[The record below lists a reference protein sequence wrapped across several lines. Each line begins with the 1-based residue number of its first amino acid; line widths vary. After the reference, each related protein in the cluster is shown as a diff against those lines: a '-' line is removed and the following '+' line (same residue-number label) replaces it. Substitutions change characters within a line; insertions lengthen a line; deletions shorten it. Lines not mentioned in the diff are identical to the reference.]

1 MKLKLN
7 REFAVRY
14 SLVALLFL
22 GMGGWFAFDGFVR
35 YPRTSAAELYRS
47 IEKAEVPED
56 MPPAALE
63 AFKRQKTASQKGL
76 ALVLTVAAAWVGLL
90 LARAAA
96 FRFDY
101 DEKGFVCA
109 RGRYE
114 WSTAATGSARASCAL
129 SFRAAAGSSS
139 TAGIMCSAGMSSP
152 GWRRCRRRR
161 KVDAAAVGFC

>member
-1 MKLKLN
+1 MTLKLN

-35 YPRTSAAELYRS
+35 YPRTPAAELYRS

-56 MPPAALE
+56 MSPAALE

-114 WSTAATGSARASCAL
+114 WSAVKAVDRRAWKRKGILRLELPGGGRLVLDGWHHVLGGDVVARLAAL
-129 SFRAAAGSSS
+129 PAAKEG
-139 TAGIMCSAGMSSP
+139 
-152 GWRRCRRRR
+152 
-161 KVDAAAVGFC
+161 